1 MTFTPLL
8 ICTICY
14 VLTAIGF
21 FREGQ
26 VGMVI
31 AFTGYTI
38 GNIGFLYIS
47 LSGSR
52 SGRRGDRPPHTIRA
66 IVQASLALQPPK

>member
-21 FREGQ
+21 LREGQ
-26 VGMVI
+26 VGMGI
-31 AFTGYTI
+31 AFLGYTL
-38 GNIGFLYIS
+38 GNIGFLYICIY
-47 LSGSR
+47 GSR
-52 SGRRGDRPPHTIRA
+52 
-66 IVQASLALQPPK
+66 

>member
-21 FREGQ
+21 LREGQ
-26 VGMVI
+26 VGMGI
-31 AFTGYTI
+31 AFIGYTI
-38 GNIGFLYIS
+38 GNIGFLYIATY
-47 LSGSR
+47 GSR
-52 SGRRGDRPPHTIRA
+52 
-66 IVQASLALQPPK
+66 

>member
-21 FREGQ
+21 FRDGQ
-26 VGMVI
+26 VGMGI
-31 AFTGYTI
+31 AFTGYTL
-38 GNIGFLYIS
+38 GNVGFLYIS
-47 LSGSR
+47 VYGSR
-52 SGRRGDRPPHTIRA
+52 
-66 IVQASLALQPPK
+66 QPSEISNFQSPIHVISPFAFRILHS